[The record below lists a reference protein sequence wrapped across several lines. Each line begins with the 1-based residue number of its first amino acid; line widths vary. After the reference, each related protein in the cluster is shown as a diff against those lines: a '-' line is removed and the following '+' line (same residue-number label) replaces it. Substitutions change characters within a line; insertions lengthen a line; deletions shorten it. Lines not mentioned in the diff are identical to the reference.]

1 MFSPE
6 ISANAG
12 LWHSMIDKMWNDII
26 LKANSNDVYDKVT
39 MNGFLGNK
47 ANTSDVYNKT
57 YINGIVDQMNTALA
71 SKANVKNVYDKTET
85 YN

>member
-1 MFSPE
+1 
-6 ISANAG
+6 
-12 LWHSMIDKMWNDII
+12 
-26 LKANSNDVYDKVT
+26 